1 MNTVYYTNST
11 DTDSHRVVNLIQFPF
26 KRNRSVSGY
35 QHATDYTMTKRKHAE
50 DVLSQVI
57 EILKKYQAQLDQEE
71 EDKVDT
77 DTEEGEEAPTT
88 KAYIQYSPPSPDK
101 DKEEGD
107 EDSSK
112 S

>member
-1 MNTVYYTNST
+1 MV
-11 DTDSHRVVNLIQFPF
+11 
-26 KRNRSVSGY
+26 KRNAYDDLY
-35 QHATDYTMTKRKHAE
+35 QVNK
-50 DVLSQVI
+50 
-57 EILKKYQAQLDQEE
+57 ILKKYRAQLDQDE

-88 KAYIQYSPPSPDK
+88 KSYIQYSPPSP

>member
-1 MNTVYYTNST
+1 M
-11 DTDSHRVVNLIQFPF
+11 
-26 KRNRSVSGY
+26 
-35 QHATDYTMTKRKHAE
+35 
-50 DVLSQVI
+50 
-57 EILKKYQAQLDQEE
+57 KKYRAQLDQDE

-88 KAYIQYSPPSPDK
+88 KSYIQYSPPSP

>member
-1 MNTVYYTNST
+1 MVQRNAYDDLYQ
-11 DTDSHRVVNLIQFPF
+11 VN
-26 KRNRSVSGY
+26 K
-35 QHATDYTMTKRKHAE
+35 
-50 DVLSQVI
+50 
-57 EILKKYQAQLDQEE
+57 ILKKYRAQLDQDE

-88 KAYIQYSPPSPDK
+88 KAYIQYFPPSPDK